1 MLKLYTY
8 FRSSAAYRVRIAL
21 NLKNLPYEAIPVHLV
36 KDGGQHLKEDYRR
49 VNPAGAVP
57 ALADRELSLSQSLAA
72 RDALMEQ
79 PWQDDQ
85 QAQFEAMAQ
94 QSLSD
99 QQAIEAAD
107 SLPFEEWRQRYLS
120 PEGLLV

>member
-1 MLKLYTY
+1 MQK
-8 FRSSAAYRVRIAL
+8 AAL
-21 NLKNLPYEAIPVHLV
+21 DL
-36 KDGGQHLKEDYRR
+36 DD
-49 VNPAGAVP
+49 PAEGP
-57 ALADRELSLSQSLAA
+57 RFEEA
-72 RDALMEQ
+72 RDALMER
-79 PWQDDQ
+79 PWQADQ
-85 QAQFEAMAQ
+85 QAKYEAMAQ

>member
-1 MLKLYTY
+1 MLDRIETAHGHS
-8 FRSSAAYRVRIAL
+8 FSAF
-21 NLKNLPYEAIPVHLV
+21 
-36 KDGGQHLKEDYRR
+36 
-49 VNPAGAVP
+49 
-57 ALADRELSLSQSLAA
+57 SLSQSLAA

-107 SLPFEEWRQRYLS
+107 SLSFEEWRQRYLS

>member
-1 MLKLYTY
+1 
-8 FRSSAAYRVRIAL
+8 
-21 NLKNLPYEAIPVHLV
+21 
-36 KDGGQHLKEDYRR
+36 
-49 VNPAGAVP
+49 
-57 ALADRELSLSQSLAA
+57 
-72 RDALMEQ
+72 
-79 PWQDDQ
+79 
-85 QAQFEAMAQ
+85 MAQ